1 MNLTI
6 SGLALIVAVGI
17 AIWMK
22 KDSSFRGREVAVVSL
37 FWVLVMMT
45 PLGAGVVDKV
55 QAMIGNGASAATQ
68 TVNDVSGK

>member
-6 SGLALIVAVGI
+6 TGLALIAAIGI

-22 KDSSFRGREVAVVSL
+22 KDSSFRAREVLVVSL

-45 PLGAGVVDKV
+45 PIGAGVVDKM
-55 QAMIGNGASAATQ
+55 QTMIGNGAGAATQ
-68 TVNDVSGK
+68 TVNDVSSK